1 MRKASSRTE
10 AHRNLEVDGVLSSEK
25 PVQGPEEITKP
36 CPRSIFFF
44 LHRSE
49 SMKDN
54 TLSSVLLSTSMQRE
68 ATMVE
73 KNSSLDCS
81 SLDYKTGVSS

>member
-1 MRKASSRTE
+1 
-10 AHRNLEVDGVLSSEK
+10 
-25 PVQGPEEITKP
+25 
-36 CPRSIFFF
+36 
-44 LHRSE
+44 
-49 SMKDN
+49 MKDN